1 MATEHAIDLVFL
13 VDATGSMGET
23 IDGLKTSIKDFFA
36 YLTDE
41 ERNDLSIRDW
51 RAKIVGYR
59 DVEAD
64 EEWIVNNPFV
74 TTREALEAQL
84 DALEAKGGGDPPED
98 LLDALLVVADMEE
111 PVSRGGAAD
120 GFQWRHH
127 RDAARGVVVFTDASY
142 HTKCVL
148 PFHNGATW
156 EDVARRLM
164 ERRVILEIVTPV
176 RPYASEDMGE
186 VSAETFAKMFEYE
199 LGAADKAEY
208 LPLKDAQGNPMS
220 FKDIPRNMGAFRK
233 FMQQL
238 AKSISASAAIEP
250 TLEL

>member
-1 MATEHAIDLVFL
+1 MATKHAIDLVFL
-13 VDATGSMGET
+13 VDATGSMGEA
-23 IDGLKTSIKDFFA
+23 IDGIKDSIKDFFA

-41 ERNDLSIRDW
+41 AKNDLSIRDW
-51 RAKIVGYR
+51 RAKVVGYR
-59 DVEAD
+59 DVKED
-64 EEWIVNNPFV
+64 DEWIVNNQFV
-74 TTREALEAQL
+74 TTRGELEAQL

-111 PVSRGGAAD
+111 PTTRGGEAD

-142 HTKCVL
+142 HPKCAL

-176 RPYASEDMGE
+176 KPYSTEDMGE
-186 VSAETFAKMFEYE
+186 VSAETFAKMYQYE
-199 LGAADKAEY
+199 LGATDKAEY
-208 LPLKDAQGNPMS
+208 LPLRDVQGNPMS
-220 FKDIPRNMGAFRK
+220 FKEIPRNMGVFRN
-233 FMQQL
+233 FMEQL
-238 AKSISASAAIEP
+238 AKSISASASIDPA
-250 TLEL
+250 LEL